1 MEDKENL
8 NNQEVEKE
16 KEKEN
21 NVIDESKNNADEN
34 DYFKTP
40 IGVKSVFEKSK
51 DNKTSEAGSDK
62 TEQPDKDENKN
73 QDSKNTDTA
82 KKSGDNEKSL
92 FELFKEHSKK
102 IEGVNIEKFKDEK
115 EFVKSFAELNKKF
128 TQLSQENSEL
138 KKKSGIEK
146 DDSEN
151 LNQSEDTNKK
161 NETAES
167 LKQDFQTA
175 LENYDYE
182 NASKIFEKLNS
193 KIEKLEAFEQKF
205 SVAEKE
211 KLEKQQKEEAENYR
225 QDVVENTFEEFCK
238 KNNIPE
244 NEKDDIRDFMR
255 GEGKFVDKNT
265 NSILRKLLLKNVDE
279 NTKDEYSEEVKSAF
293 ELAHTFI
300 QAENEKSRAK
310 EAQKK
315 LDAAAGKI
323 KSGQAVLQPKGVTN
337 PPKKNVEKDWFK
349 T

>member
-1 MEDKENL
+1 MGDTENL
-8 NNQEVEKE
+8 NNQVE

-62 TEQPDKDENKN
+62 TEQPEKDDNKN
-73 QDSKNTDTA
+73 RDKKNTDTQ
-82 KKSGDNEKSL
+82 KKGDNEKSL
-92 FELFKEHSKK
+92 FELFKEHSKT

-138 KKKSGIEK
+138 KKKFGIEK

-151 LNQSEDTNKK
+151 LNQGEDNNKK

-193 KIEKLEAFEQKF
+193 KIEKLEAFEQKI

-211 KLEKQQKEEAENYR
+211 KLEKKQKEEAENYR
-225 QDVVENTFEEFCK
+225 QDVVENTFDEFCK

-255 GEGKFVDKNT
+255 GEGKFADNNVNL
-265 NSILRKLLLKNVDE
+265 ILRKLLIKDIDE
-279 NTKDEYSEEVKSAF
+279 NTKDEYSSEVKSAF
-293 ELAHTFI
+293 ELAHKFI

-323 KSGQAVLQPKGVTN
+323 KSGQVVLQPKGVTN